1 MRFNVCASVVGP
13 AVLNDTKESGS
24 LQVQHFCF
32 ISHFILCS
40 VCAHTANVSLYL
52 YYSCMSKFQ
61 PRITDETCQCIPV
74 IFFLPTLISLLM
86 WRLVAEFP
94 CVCVCAL
101 HTWYVCCVEEACLC
115 VSWWA
120 LSSRFTSRGIAPASL
135 SDAWLA
141 GHSARFRMSP
151 TVAWTQKRDQDLFL
165 KVIHVANP
173 NGTSCYCL
181 SIHSS
186 ALKFADQSVV
196 LHI

>member
-1 MRFNVCASVVGP
+1 MIPKRAAHSRFN
-13 AVLNDTKESGS
+13 
-24 LQVQHFCF
+24 
-32 ISHFILCS
+32 ISALFHILYSALFVHIMSANCNM
-40 VCAHTANVSLYL
+40 CRDTANVSLYL
-52 YYSCMSKFQ
+52 YYWCMSKFQ
-61 PRITDETCQCIPV
+61 ARITDETCQCIPV
-74 IFFLPTLISLLM
+74 IFFLPTLPS
-86 WRLVAEFP
+86 FP
-94 CVCVCAL
+94 CLCEDWWLNFRVCVCVCAL

-165 KVIHVANP
+165 KVIHVVNP
-173 NGTSCYCL
+173 NGRSCYCL
-181 SIHSS
+181 NIHSS
-186 ALKFADQSVV
+186 ALKFADQSVM

>member
-1 MRFNVCASVVGP
+1 MIPKRAAHSRFNISALFHILYSALFVRTQRMCLCTCTTHACLNSNPASQMKPVNAFLLSSFYLP
-13 AVLNDTKESGS
+13 SFPYLCEDWWLNFH
-24 LQVQHFCF
+24 V
-32 ISHFILCS
+32 
-40 VCAHTANVSLYL
+40 
-52 YYSCMSKFQ
+52 
-61 PRITDETCQCIPV
+61 
-74 IFFLPTLISLLM
+74 
-86 WRLVAEFP
+86 